1 MPENGRVV
9 LVTGGAKGI
18 GGAISLKL
26 ASLGYRV
33 AINYRSSSQAALS
46 LVERICTSGG
56 VAAAFP
62 GDVSSVA
69 DVKTLFSSV
78 AEELA
83 PVEILVNNAG
93 ITKDGLLIRMK
104 DSDWDSV
111 IDGNL
116 KSAFMCS
123 REAIKTMIKARW
135 GRIVN
140 MASVVGLIGNPSQ
153 ANYCSSKAG
162 LIGLTKSVARE
173 YAQRGVTVNAVA
185 PGFIQ
190 TDMTEVL
197 PQQIKDDMMR
207 SIPAAR
213 PGSVED
219 VASAV
224 AFLVSDE
231 ASYITGQVLAVDGG
245 MTMV

>member
-1 MPENGRVV
+1 MPENGRVA
-9 LVTGGAKGI
+9 LITGGAKGI
-18 GGAISLKL
+18 GKAISLKL

-33 AINYRSSSQAALS
+33 AINYRSSSQAATS
-46 LVERICTSGG
+46 LVDQITASGG
-56 VAAAFP
+56 VAMSVA
-62 GDVSSVA
+62 GDVSSSD
-69 DVKTLFSSV
+69 DVKGIFSSV
-78 AEELA
+78 AAELG
-83 PVEILVNNAG
+83 PVEILINNAG
-93 ITKDGLLIRMK
+93 ITRDGLLMRMK

-116 KSAFMCS
+116 KSAFICS
-123 REAIKTMIKARW
+123 REAIKSMSKGRW

-140 MASVVGLIGNPSQ
+140 MASVVGLIGNPGQ

-185 PGFIQ
+185 PGFVQ
-190 TDMTEVL
+190 TDMTDNL
-197 PQQIKDDMMR
+197 PQQVKDDMMR
-207 SIPAAR
+207 SIPAGR

-219 VASAV
+219 IASAV

>member
-18 GGAISLKL
+18 GKAISLKL
-26 ASLGYRV
+26 ASMGYQV
-33 AINYRSSSQAALS
+33 AVNYRSSSQSAS
-46 LVERICTSGG
+46 ELVEEIKAYGG
-56 VAAAFP
+56 VAIAVS
-62 GDVSSVA
+62 GDVSSSD
-69 DVKTLFSSV
+69 DVKGIFASV
-78 AEELA
+78 AKELGS
-83 PVEILVNNAG
+83 VEVLVNNAG
-93 ITKDGLLIRMK
+93 VTRDGLLMRMK
-104 DSDWDSV
+104 EDDWDTV

-116 KSAFMCS
+116 KSAFLCS
-123 REAIKTMIKARW
+123 KEAIKAMSKGRW

-140 MASVVGLIGNPSQ
+140 MASVVGLIGNPGQ

-173 YAQRGVTVNAVA
+173 YAQRGITVNAVA
-185 PGFIQ
+185 PGFIV

-197 PQQIKDDMMR
+197 PQSVKDGMVA
-207 SIPAAR
+207 SIPSGR
-213 PGSVED
+213 PGTVED

-224 AFLVSDE
+224 AFLVSEE

>member
-1 MPENGRVV
+1 MPENGRVA
-9 LVTGGAKGI
+9 LITGGAKGI
-18 GGAISLKL
+18 GKAISLKL

-33 AINYRSSSQAALS
+33 AINYRSSSLAASS
-46 LVERICTSGG
+46 LVDQITASGG
-56 VAAAFP
+56 VAMSVA
-62 GDVSSVA
+62 GDVSSSD
-69 DVKTLFSSV
+69 DVKGIFSSV
-78 AEELA
+78 AAELG
-83 PVEILVNNAG
+83 PVEILINNAG
-93 ITKDGLLIRMK
+93 ITRDGLLMRMK

-123 REAIKTMIKARW
+123 REAIKSMSKGRW

-140 MASVVGLIGNPSQ
+140 MASVVGLIGNPGQ

-190 TDMTEVL
+190 TEMTDIL
-197 PQQIKDDMMR
+197 PQQVKDDMMR
-207 SIPAAR
+207 SIPAGR

-219 VASAV
+219 IASAV

>member
-18 GGAISLKL
+18 GKAISLKL
-26 ASLGYRV
+26 ASAGYQV
-33 AINYRSSSQAALS
+33 AVNYRSSAQSAS
-46 LVERICTSGG
+46 ELVEEINASGG
-56 VAAAFP
+56 VAMAVS
-62 GDVSSVA
+62 GDVSSSD
-69 DVKTLFSSV
+69 DVKGIFSSV
-78 AEELA
+78 AKELG
-83 PVEILVNNAG
+83 PVEVLVNNAG
-93 ITKDGLLIRMK
+93 VTRDGLLMRMK
-104 DSDWDSV
+104 EEDWDTV

-116 KSAFMCS
+116 KSAFLCS
-123 REAIKTMIKARW
+123 KEAIKAMSKGRW

-140 MASVVGLIGNPSQ
+140 MASVVGLIGNPGQ

-173 YAQRGVTVNAVA
+173 YAQRGITVNAVA
-185 PGFIQ
+185 PGFIV

-197 PQQIKDDMMR
+197 PQSVKDGMVS
-207 SIPAAR
+207 SIPSGR
-213 PGSVED
+213 PGTVED

>member
-18 GGAISLKL
+18 GKAISLKL
-26 ASLGYRV
+26 ASAGYQV
-33 AINYRSSSQAALS
+33 AINYRSSAQSAS
-46 LVERICTSGG
+46 ELVEEIKASGG
-56 VAAAFP
+56 VAMAVS
-62 GDVSSVA
+62 GDVSSSD
-69 DVKTLFSSV
+69 DVKGIFSSV
-78 AEELA
+78 AKELG
-83 PVEILVNNAG
+83 PVEVLVNNAG
-93 ITKDGLLIRMK
+93 VTRDGLLMRMK
-104 DSDWDSV
+104 EEDWDTV

-116 KSAFMCS
+116 KSAFLCS
-123 REAIKTMIKARW
+123 KEAIKAMSKGRW

-140 MASVVGLIGNPSQ
+140 MASVVGLIGNPGQ

-173 YAQRGVTVNAVA
+173 YAQRGITVNAVA
-185 PGFIQ
+185 PGFIV

-197 PQQIKDDMMR
+197 PQSVKDGMVS
-207 SIPAAR
+207 SIPSGR
-213 PGSVED
+213 PGTVED

-224 AFLVSDE
+224 AFLVSEE

>member
-1 MPENGRVV
+1 MPENGRVA
-9 LVTGGAKGI
+9 LITGGAKGI
-18 GGAISLKL
+18 GKAISLKL

-33 AINYRSSSQAALS
+33 AINYRSSSQAATS
-46 LVERICTSGG
+46 LVDQITASGG
-56 VAAAFP
+56 VAFSVS
-62 GDVSSVA
+62 GDVSIPD
-69 DVKTLFSSV
+69 DVKGIFAAV
-78 AEELA
+78 ASELG

-197 PQQIKDDMMR
+197 PQQVKDDMMR
-207 SIPAAR
+207 SIPAGR
-213 PGSVED
+213 PGSAED
-219 VASAV
+219 IASAV
-224 AFLVSDE
+224 AFLISDE